1 MIYLSATKIIKNH
14 IEKNTEWGSKLLA
27 SKIEKPIEDQE
38 NAQYLAVHYDL
49 PTVLNL
55 LKDTITLTRTN
66 QKYVII
72 EGLCSSALTV
82 EDHQMELRVMDEFF
96 KVESNIGEVVGVCC
110 ISKSEQPLVLD
121 NVEMVEFVESVKEAS
136 KQQTIDPDAEA
147 EDAPADPV
155 PEAANDKPSFKPQD
169 FEWTMS
175 DRRPKNLAMLYH
187 GCKDSK
193 ETNFVVKKQQEFDDI
208 QNKAIAMGIDEFCGN
223 AVDGEGK
230 NQYLQV
236 VMEY

>member
-1 MIYLSATKIIKNH
+1 MKSFINNFAIKVLLVNHTPNHPVDTQCSNISIKYNMIYLSATKIIKNH

-136 KQQTIDPDAEA
+136 KQ
-147 EDAPADPV
+147 
-155 PEAANDKPSFKPQD
+155 
-169 FEWTMS
+169 
-175 DRRPKNLAMLYH
+175 
-187 GCKDSK
+187 
-193 ETNFVVKKQQEFDDI
+193 
-208 QNKAIAMGIDEFCGN
+208 
-223 AVDGEGK
+223 
-230 NQYLQV
+230 
-236 VMEY
+236 